1 MTELVTTQQ
10 QILFNVLLIGDSC
23 TDVYC
28 YGSCDR
34 LSPEAP
40 VPILKF
46 TNNVIKPGMAS
57 NVKENLEAFG
67 IAVDFITNNE
77 EIQKVRYIDERS
89 GQHLL
94 RVDYEKPLV
103 PWSGRLMI
111 PLESYNAIVI
121 SDYNKGFLTYEHIE
135 QLRQNYDG
143 PIFLDTKK
151 TDLKRFDGCIVKINE
166 TEYKNSISVPENLI
180 VTLGSDGALH
190 KNKYQEAIYPTK
202 RVEVTDVCGAG
213 DTFLSALT
221 FEHLRSKN
229 FNKSITFANRC
240 SAITVQ
246 HRGVYSLTKDD
257 INSIIV

>member
-1 MTELVTTQQ
+1 MADLKNTQQ
-10 QILFNVLLIGDSC
+10 QIQYNVLLIGDSC
-23 TDVYC
+23 IDIYC

-40 VPILKF
+40 VPVLKF
-46 TNNVIKPGMAS
+46 SKTVTKPGMAS
-57 NVKENLEAFG
+57 NVKDNLESFG

-77 EIQKVRYIDERS
+77 EIQKLRYIDEKT

-94 RVDYEKPLV
+94 RVDYESPLV
-103 PWSGRLMI
+103 PWSGRLMV
-111 PLESYNAIVI
+111 PLESYDAIVI

-135 QLRQNYDG
+135 QLRQNFNG

-151 TDLKRFDGCIVKINE
+151 TDLERFNGCVVKINE
-166 TEYKNSISVPENLI
+166 IEYKNRKSMPDNLI
-180 VTLGSDGALH
+180 VTLGSDGAMRKH
-190 KNKYQEAIYPTK
+190 IDQEAIYPTK

-221 FEHLRSKN
+221 FEHLRSKD
-229 FNKSITFANRC
+229 FNKSIPFANQC

-257 INSIIV
+257 IDSIIL